1 MQPEDTNEVDMDAV
15 QTDRKSAVYLFL
27 TLTLILVPIT
37 IVSLLV
43 STALPLTL
51 VAIAPGVIGGLMSLS
66 VLMVPRTR
74 TAEGLLVTVTAG
86 VLGWLIGI
94 ILYSLIF
101 SQITGI
107 VSLIV
112 VTAIQP
118 AIFIIAI
125 TALTQFSSRRR
136 KAEEA
141 AVPALVQQAQVVA
154 AEPRAGPPPETAEIG
169 TAIEK
174 TTGAPVG
181 GSQPTPKEALSKAET
196 GTEGKKRISEL
207 VGTGQPILVLSPQ
220 ERAIVELMAELE
232 GALVPVK
239 DIAAETGGRYMGIEK
254 ALLYDPMTIYN
265 AISSLLRKGVLENAG
280 FVFKS
285 VCCPK
290 CLKADA
296 FSELVCPHCRSDN
309 IGRQDIYQCSNCG
322 YLGPQQSFTRGTFYE
337 CPQCRIRSEVVVPYQ
352 TAETEPRVGAQPVFT
367 VYSSLFKCD
376 SCNMVFDVPRTTY
389 LCKSCGEIYDI
400 QTGQIFRF
408 SAVRLNPTYRDAVLR
423 EKRPIIVLTNL
434 LRNLGL
440 IVETPY
446 ITVDEMGLSRM
457 ADLVVKAYGR
467 VVAAVF
473 VIGVPYKSTADV
485 VSEAFWFKI
494 HENLDHVYVLSLS
507 RPSPEVAELV
517 KSLEIELVDL
527 SDLREEEL
535 PRRLSAIADQLRKI
549 AG

>member
-1 MQPEDTNEVDMDAV
+1 MDAV
-15 QTDRKSAVYLFL
+15 QTDQKSAVYLFL
-27 TLTLILVPIT
+27 FLLTLILVPIT
-37 IVSLLV
+37 IISILI

-51 VAIAPGVIGGLMSLS
+51 VAITPGIVGGLMSLM

-74 TAEGLLVTVTAG
+74 TAEGLSVTVAAG

-94 ILYSLIF
+94 LLYSLIF
-101 SQITGI
+101 SQITGF
-107 VSLIV
+107 VPLIV

-136 KAEEA
+136 KAEET
-141 AVPALVQQAQVVA
+141 AVPALIQQAQVVT
-154 AEPRAGPPPETAEIG
+154 AEPKAGPAPGTAEIG

-174 TTGAPVG
+174 ATGAPVSG
-181 GSQPTPKEALSKAET
+181 VQPTSKEVPSKTEP
-196 GTEGKKRISEL
+196 GQEGKRRISEL
-207 VGTGQPILVLSPQ
+207 IGTGQPILVLSPQ
-220 ERAIVELMAELE
+220 ERAIVELMAEFE
-232 GALVPVK
+232 GALVPAK
-239 DIAAETGGRYMGIEK
+239 DIAAETGGRYIAVEK
-254 ALLYDPMTIYN
+254 ALLYDPVTIYN

-285 VCCPK
+285 VSCPK

-309 IGRQDIYQCSNCG
+309 ISRQDIYQCSNCG
-322 YLGPQQSFTRGTFYE
+322 YLGPQQSFTRGPFYE
-337 CPQCRIRSEVVVPYQ
+337 CPQCRIRSSEVVVTYQ
-352 TAETEPRVGAQPVFT
+352 TTTTEPRAGAQPVFT
-367 VYSSLFKCD
+367 IYSSMFRCD
-376 SCNMVFDVPRTTY
+376 SCNSISDVPRTTF
-389 LCKSCGEIYDI
+389 LCKSCGEMYDI

-423 EKRPIIVLTNL
+423 EKRPIIMLTNL

-440 IVETPY
+440 IIETPY
-446 ITVDEMGLSRM
+446 ITVDEMGMSRM

-467 VVAAVF
+467 VVGAVF

-494 HENLDHVYVLSLS
+494 HENLEHVYVLSLS

-527 SDLREEEL
+527 SDAREEEL
-535 PRRLSAIADQLRKI
+535 PRRLSAIVDQLRKI